1 MQLYFTVPQ
10 LQLLADILSEQ
21 KTAAGEELLER
32 LMARDF
38 RLDFDEVELL
48 TKVVKAQRQ
57 ELTDGLAGNT
67 SPESKTLLQKRKFE
81 LDNILER
88 LSEAAAMV

>member
-21 KTAAGEELLER
+21 KTAASDELLER
-32 LMARDF
+32 LMSRDF
-38 RLDFDEVELL
+38 RLDFEEVELL
-48 TKVVKAQRQ
+48 TKLVNAQR
-57 ELTDGLAGNT
+57 EEVANTLAGNP
-67 SPESKTLLQKRKFE
+67 SAESKTVSENKKAE
-81 LDNILER
+81 LNNILER

>member
-10 LQLLADILSEQ
+10 LQLLAEILSEQ
-21 KTAAGEELLER
+21 KTAASEDLLER

-38 RLDFDEVELL
+38 RLDFEEVELL
-48 TKVVKAQRQ
+48 TKIVNAQR
-57 ELTDGLAGNT
+57 EEVSA
-67 SPESKTLLQKRKFE
+67 ESKAASEKKKLE
-81 LDNILER
+81 LNNILER